1 MGAGNSFA
9 RDADITLH
17 VDGRPRQLTVDTRMT
32 LLDGARVTPA
42 AGLGRGEELHPV
54 AEAFLD
60 EDAFQCGYCTPRQVC
75 SAVGMLDEW
84 RAGAPS
90 AVTADGAAGDNGGRA
105 VELTDE
111 EIRER
116 LAGNLCRCGAYVNIV
131 DAVRS
136 AAGAPAGGAR

>member
-1 MGAGNSFA
+1 
-9 RDADITLH
+9 
-17 VDGRPRQLTVDTRMT
+17 
-32 LLDGARVTPA
+32 
-42 AGLGRGEELHPV
+42 
-54 AEAFLD
+54 
-60 EDAFQCGYCTPRQVC
+60 
-75 SAVGMLDEW
+75 MLDEW

-90 AVTADGAAGDNGGRA
+90 AVTADGAAGDGGGRA

-116 LAGNLCRCGAYVNIV
+116 LAGNLCRCGAYLAIV